1 MKKRAFF
8 LFTEIIAIMV
18 LVCACS
24 GGQEAEEVREN
35 EASVP
40 EEQSVVAEVEPDAVE
55 QAEAETGLAVGTE
68 KEADTSDGPDL
79 NHNGIAEEIFVSGKK
94 LKIRENNRQ
103 IAEWYVGSE
112 NVFLY
117 TLDGEDYL
125 LCYSYDRSEIC
136 QENFRYYYELCTMEN
151 NKVSVVRD
159 NDIYFDINFA
169 SIHHKA
175 FDPKA
180 IADFMEEV
188 NDLLAHSQILR
199 IDGSLQKTFEKEG
212 RQYDSLSWLDERE
225 SVFVRDENKS
235 LSENLEDF
243 RSVMMAACE
252 PVIPEEIDRLPIPE
266 TLEMRFSSGAGA
278 WATMLTLNPDGSF
291 VGDYLD
297 TNVGGDCPEQN
308 VCQFHGRFGKVEKL
322 TENAW
327 LLTLEELELDT
338 GHDVGEEWYVTDEYG
353 TVRYISREPY
363 GFNGKSWKV
372 LEPGAQFILY
382 SPDATGH
389 EPGTELY
396 GAEEFQTWDLGLY
409 GSLNS
414 ETDTLGCWGLEN
426 LEMGY
431 GFFTSN

>member
-1 MKKRAFF
+1 MKKKVFF
-8 LFTEIIAIMV
+8 LSAELIAIMI

-24 GGQEAEEVREN
+24 SGQEAEGIQEN

-40 EEQSVVAEVEPDAVE
+40 EEQS
-55 QAEAETGLAVGTE
+55 EAETGFAVGTE
-68 KEADTSDGPDL
+68 KETDTLDGPDL

-94 LKIRENNRQ
+94 LKIWENNRQ

-125 LCYSYDRSEIC
+125 LCYGYDRSEIC
-136 QENFRYYYELCTMEN
+136 QENFRYYYELCTVEEN
-151 NKVSVVRD
+151 NKVCVVGD
-159 NDIYFDINFA
+159 NDVYFDINFA
-169 SIHHKA
+169 SIHHKE

-180 IADFMEEV
+180 IADFMNEV

-199 IDGSLQKTFEKEG
+199 IDGSLQKTFEEEG
-212 RQYDSLSWLDERE
+212 RQYDSLPWLDERE
-225 SVFVRDENKS
+225 PVFVRDENKS

-243 RSVMMAACE
+243 RSAMMAACE
-252 PVIPEEIDRLPIPE
+252 PVIPEEIDSLPITE

-278 WATMLTLNPDGSF
+278 WATILTLNPDGSF

-297 TNVGGDCPEQN
+297 TNVGGDYPEQN

-338 GHDVGEEWYVTDEYG
+338 GHDVGKEWYVTDEYG
-353 TVRYISREPY
+353 TVRYISRTPY
-363 GFNGKSWKV
+363 GFDRYEGEDQT

-382 SPDATGH
+382 GPEATGH

-396 GAEEFQTWDLGLY
+396 GAEDFQSWKPGIY
-409 GSLNS
+409 GKMNS
-414 ETDTLGCWGLEN
+414 ETDILGCWGLEN
-426 LEMGY
+426 LETGY

>member
-8 LFTEIIAIMV
+8 LSAKIIAVMI

-24 GGQEAEEVREN
+24 GGQETEEVQEK

-40 EEQSVVAEVEPDAVE
+40 EEQ
-55 QAEAETGLAVGTE
+55 AEAETGFAVETE
-68 KEADTSDGPDL
+68 EKADTSEGPDL
-79 NHNGIAEEIFVSGKK
+79 NHNGIAEEIFVSNNEMRIWENSKK
-94 LKIRENNRQ
+94 
-103 IAEWYVGSE
+103 IAEWYVGSA

-117 TLDGEDYL
+117 TLDGEDYV
-125 LCYSYDRSEIC
+125 LCYGYDRSEIC
-136 QENFRYYYELCTMEN
+136 QENFRYYYKLCTVEEN
-151 NKVSVVRD
+151 NKISVVRD
-159 NDIYFDINFA
+159 NDIYFDINFP
-169 SIHHKA
+169 SIHHKE

-180 IADFMEEV
+180 IADFMDEV
-188 NDLLAHSQILR
+188 NDLLAHSRILR
-199 IDGSLQKTFEKEG
+199 VDDSLQKTFEKEG

-225 SVFVRDENKS
+225 PVFVRDADKS

-243 RSVMMAACE
+243 QSAMISAYKSI
-252 PVIPEEIDRLPIPE
+252 IPEEIDSLPITE

-297 TNVGGDCPEQN
+297 TNVGGDYPEQN

-363 GFNGKSWKV
+363 GFNGEGWKV

-396 GAEEFQTWDLGLY
+396 GAEDFQTWDLGLY

-414 ETDTLGCWGLEN
+414 EMDTLGCWGLEN

-431 GFFTSN
+431 GFFEFVLTSNDKCVTF

>member
-1 MKKRAFF
+1 MKKKAFF
-8 LFTEIIAIMV
+8 LSAELIAIMI

-24 GGQEAEEVREN
+24 SGQETEEVQEN

-40 EEQSVVAEVEPDAVE
+40 EEQ
-55 QAEAETGLAVGTE
+55 AEAETGFAVGTE

-94 LKIRENNRQ
+94 LKIWENNRQ

-125 LCYSYDRSEIC
+125 LCYGYDRSEIC
-136 QENFRYYYELCTMEN
+136 QENFHYYYELCTVEED

-159 NDIYFDINFA
+159 NDVYFDINFA
-169 SIHHKA
+169 SIHHKE

-180 IADFMEEV
+180 IADFMNEV

-199 IDGSLQKTFEKEG
+199 IDGSLQKTFEEEG
-212 RQYDSLSWLDERE
+212 RQYDSLPWLDERE
-225 SVFVRDENKS
+225 PVFVRDENKS

-243 RSVMMAACE
+243 RSAMMAACE
-252 PVIPEEIDRLPIPE
+252 PVIPEEIDSLPITE

-278 WATMLTLNPDGSF
+278 WATILTLNPDGSF

-297 TNVGGDCPEQN
+297 TNVGGDYPEQN

-353 TVRYISREPY
+353 TVRYISRTPY
-363 GFNGKSWKV
+363 GFDRYEGEDQTLK
-372 LEPGAQFILY
+372 PGAQFILY
-382 SPDATGH
+382 SPEATGH

-396 GAEEFQTWDLGLY
+396 GAEDFQSWKPGIY
-409 GSLNS
+409 GKMNS
-414 ETDTLGCWGLEN
+414 ETDILGCWGLEN

>member
-8 LFTEIIAIMV
+8 LSAKIIAIMI

-24 GGQEAEEVREN
+24 GGQETEEVQEK

-40 EEQSVVAEVEPDAVE
+40 KE
-55 QAEAETGLAVGTE
+55 QAAAETGFAVEAEE
-68 KEADTSDGPDL
+68 KADTSNGPDL
-79 NHNGIAEEIFVSGKK
+79 NHNGIAEEIFVSNNEMRIWENSKK
-94 LKIRENNRQ
+94 
-103 IAEWYVGSE
+103 IAEWYVGSA

-117 TLDGEDYL
+117 TLDGEDYV
-125 LCYSYDRSEIC
+125 LCYGYDRSEIC
-136 QENFRYYYELCTMEN
+136 QENFRYYYELCTVEEN

-159 NDIYFDINFA
+159 NDIYFDINFP
-169 SIHHKA
+169 SIHHKE

-180 IADFMEEV
+180 IADFMDEV
-188 NDLLAHSQILR
+188 NDLLAHSRILR
-199 IDGSLQKTFEKEG
+199 VDDSLQKTFEKEG

-225 SVFVRDENKS
+225 PVFVRDEDKP

-243 RSVMMAACE
+243 QSAMVSAYKSI
-252 PVIPEEIDRLPIPE
+252 IPEEIDSLPITE

-297 TNVGGDCPEQN
+297 TNVGEQN

-327 LLTLEELELDT
+327 LLTLGELELDT

-363 GFNGKSWKV
+363 GFNGEGWKV

-409 GSLNS
+409 GSLNR

-431 GFFTSN
+431 GFFEFVLTSNDKCVTF